1 MYIHLVDRWWSCC
14 FCCWCWLTDDMNGA
28 HTHTQTRSATV
39 PKRNGLFRTMF
50 GKLDEFLI
58 NFYAELL
65 ALPGPH
71 HHAPINYSSAPYGS
85 TLLQRMLCHRPTDI
99 TLPHWCVCVFRVI
112 ISKLKTTLKCIIFS
126 PFVRHNHRKTLNQT
140 NRYNVV
146 DLLLY
151 FSHLHKVCE
160 WPHASTD
167 HCNDFVAD
175 LFRIWLNLRAVEFS
189 VIAASHT

>member
-1 MYIHLVDRWWSCC
+1 MKSTHTRVFDVWARAGGAAVSLCLIDFPICTYI
-14 FCCWCWLTDDMNGA
+14 WLIVGEVVVFVVGAGWLMIWTA

-71 HHAPINYSSAPYGS
+71 HHAPINYSSAPYVS

-99 TLPHWCVCVFRVI
+99 TLLHWCVCVCFV
-112 ISKLKTTLKCIIFS
+112 SSFQNWKL
-126 PFVRHNHRKTLNQT
+126 R
-140 NRYNVV
+140 
-146 DLLLY
+146 
-151 FSHLHKVCE
+151 
-160 WPHASTD
+160 
-167 HCNDFVAD
+167 
-175 LFRIWLNLRAVEFS
+175 
-189 VIAASHT
+189 